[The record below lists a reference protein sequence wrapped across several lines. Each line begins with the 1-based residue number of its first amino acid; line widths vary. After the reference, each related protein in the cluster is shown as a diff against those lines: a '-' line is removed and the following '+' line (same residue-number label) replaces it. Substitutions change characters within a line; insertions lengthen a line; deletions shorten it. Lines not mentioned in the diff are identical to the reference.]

1 MSLSILHET
10 VVMPRVFRYN
20 TATDKHKGRIITRRV
35 LLRSTFALAALVF
48 GSLVVAHSVYAV
60 TSLSQGYLTTGD
72 IPIGSVVAL
81 EKNSTDSVAAASTE
95 TTDGIIGVAINDG
108 SSLLTLNN
116 GGKASVQVATNGVT
130 PTIVSD
136 CNGKIEPGDQ
146 ITASPLKGV
155 GMKATANA
163 KVVGTAQGTMTGTD
177 KQKVEGAVCEN
188 TEVTLGQVPVLVSIS
203 YHYRQP
209 EKTIIPASLQNLA
222 NTVAGKKVSTL
233 PVILSSALFIVTII
247 VVSVII
253 YSIIRSSIIS
263 IGRNPM
269 AQSAVY
275 RNVIQLSTLVLA
287 ILGVSVIAIYLI
299 LTRL

>member
-1 MSLSILHET
+1 MRLRGNEI
-10 VVMPRVFRYN
+10 R
-20 TATDKHKGRIITRRV
+20 RRV
-35 LLRSTFALAALVF
+35 LAWAVAIFAVVSLAAT
-48 GSLVVAHSVYAV
+48 GIASTTRAV
-60 TSLSQGYLTTGD
+60 TSLSQGYSTSSD

-81 EKNSTDSVAAASTE
+81 EKNSTDSVLAASTE
-95 TTDGIIGVAINDG
+95 ITDSIIGVAINDG

-116 GGKASVQVATNGVT
+116 GTKGVQVATNGVT
-130 PTIVSD
+130 PTLVSD

-163 KVVGTAQGTMTGTD
+163 KVVGTAQGTMEITQ
-177 KQKVEGAVCEN
+177 KQTIEGALCEN
-188 TEVTLGQVPVLVSIS
+188 QEVTLGQVPVLVSVS

-209 EKTIIPASLQNLA
+209 EKTVIPASLQNLA

-233 PVILSSALFIVTII
+233 PIVLSSALFIITIV
-247 VVSVII
+247 VVSVIV

-263 IGRNPM
+263 VGRNPM

-275 RNVIQLSTLVLA
+275 RNVIQLSSLVLA

>member
-1 MSLSILHET
+1 MRLRGNEI
-10 VVMPRVFRYN
+10 R
-20 TATDKHKGRIITRRV
+20 RRV
-35 LLRSTFALAALVF
+35 LAWAVAIFAVVSLAAT
-48 GSLVVAHSVYAV
+48 GIASTTRAV
-60 TSLSQGYLTTGD
+60 TSLSQGYSTSSD

-81 EKNSTDSVAAASTE
+81 EKNSTDSVLAASTE
-95 TTDGIIGVAINDG
+95 TTDSIIGVAIDDG

-116 GGKASVQVATNGVT
+116 GTKGVQVATNGVT
-130 PTIVSD
+130 PTLVSD

-163 KVVGTAQGTMTGTD
+163 KVVGTAQGTMEITQ
-177 KQKVEGAVCEN
+177 KQTIEGALCEN
-188 TEVTLGQVPVLVSIS
+188 QEVTLGQVPVLVSVS

-209 EKTIIPASLQNLA
+209 EKTVIPASLQNLA

-233 PVILSSALFIVTII
+233 PIVLSSALFIITIV
-247 VVSVII
+247 VVSVIV

-263 IGRNPM
+263 VGRNPM

-275 RNVIQLSTLVLA
+275 RNVIQLSSLVLA

>member
-1 MSLSILHET
+1 M
-10 VVMPRVFRYN
+10 
-20 TATDKHKGRIITRRV
+20 
-35 LLRSTFALAALVF
+35 F
-48 GSLVVAHSVYAV
+48 GIVVVAKGAYAI
-60 TSLSQGYLTTGD
+60 TSLSQGYLTAGD
-72 IPIGSVVAL
+72 VPVGSVVAL
-81 EKNSTDSVAAASTE
+81 EKNSTDTVVAVSTE
-95 TTDGIIGVAINDG
+95 TTDAIIGVAINEG

-116 GGKASVQVATNGVT
+116 GDKTSIQVATNGVT

-163 KVVGTAQGTMTGTD
+163 KVVGTAQGTMSGTD

-188 TEVTLGQVPVLVSIS
+188 SEVTLGQVPVLVSVS

-233 PVILSSALFIVTII
+233 PVLLSSALFIITMV

>member
-1 MSLSILHET
+1 MFGL
-10 VVMPRVFRYN
+10 
-20 TATDKHKGRIITRRV
+20 
-35 LLRSTFALAALVF
+35 FAL
-48 GSLVVAHSVYAV
+48 STSVSAV
-60 TSLSQGYLTTGD
+60 TSLSQGYSTTAD

-81 EKNSTDSVAAASTE
+81 EKNSTDTVLPASTDA
-95 TTDGIIGVAINDG
+95 TDSIIGVAINDG

-116 GGKASVQVATNGVT
+116 GNKTQIQVATNGVT

-136 CNGKIEPGDQ
+136 CNGAIEPGDQ

-163 KVVGTAQGTMTGTD
+163 KVVGTAQGTMSSTR
-177 KQKVEGAVCEN
+177 KQKVEGMVCEN
-188 TEVTLGQVPVLVSIS
+188 AEVTLGQVPVLVSIA

-209 EKTIIPASLQNLA
+209 EKTVIPASLQNLA

-233 PVILSSALFIVTII
+233 PIVLSSALFIITIVVVSII
-247 VVSVII
+247 V